1 MPAKA
6 PRARRTEAGG
16 LAFADLVQEQGL
28 DAGQRTFAAALEVVL
43 DDIVQTAVRLL
54 KKRQRLQ
61 ERLADR
67 SIRSFLRFDHHHC
80 NHHSTFVVV

>member
-1 MPAKA
+1 MNVLTLSW
-6 PRARRTEAGG
+6 RYLWARP
-16 LAFADLVQEQGL
+16 LA
-28 DAGQRTFAAALEVVL
+28 TALEIVL
-43 DDIVQTAVRLL
+43 DDIVQTAMGLL

-67 SIRSFLRFDHHHC
+67 SICSFLHVDHHHC